1 MYLFSKLIWV
11 VLNPLNLLLIILIIG
26 FFFKTIN
33 MKIVSKTFFTLS
45 LIFFVIVGIFPTGS
59 LILSKLEKNYPA
71 LTILPSYVDGILILG
86 GPSSPGLTRE
96 HDQVSFNEAGER
108 LTESVKLIKNYQSSK
123 IIFSG
128 GFGEL
133 PHTYVAKKFFS
144 EMGIDISYIIFESK
158 SRNTFENI
166 LFSKKIINPKESEN
180 WLLVTSS
187 FHMSRAINVA
197 EKLDWKFIPYPV
209 DFRTS
214 KKFIS
219 FKPGFALLNNFNS
232 FNLASH
238 EVVGLLSYYLLGR
251 SSKIL

>member
-1 MYLFSKLIWV
+1 MYLFSKIIWIF
-11 VLNPLNLLLIILIIG
+11 LNPLNLLLIFIIIG
-26 FFFKTIN
+26 FFFEIIN
-33 MKIVSKTFFTLS
+33 MKIISKVFYTLS
-45 LIFFVIVGIFPTGS
+45 LIFFVIVGIFPTGN
-59 LILSKLEKNYPA
+59 LILFKLEKNYPA
-71 LTILPSYVDGILILG
+71 INILPPHIDGILILG
-86 GPSSPGLTRE
+86 GSSSPGLTRE
-96 HDQVSFNEAGER
+96 HNQVTFNEAGER
-108 LTESVKLIKNYQSSK
+108 LTESVILIKNYQSSK
-123 IIFSG
+123 VIFSG

-133 PHTYVAKKFFS
+133 PHTYVAKRFFS
-144 EMGIDISYIIFESK
+144 EMGIDTSNIIFESK

-187 FHMSRAINVA
+187 FHMHRAINVA
-197 EKLDWKFIPYPV
+197 EKLNWKFIPYPV

-219 FKPGFALLNNFNS
+219 FKPGFALLDNFNS

>member
-33 MKIVSKTFFTLS
+33 MKIISKAFYTLF
-45 LIFFVIVGIFPTGS
+45 LIFFVIAGIFPTGS
-59 LILSKLEKNYPA
+59 LILSNLEKNYPA
-71 LTILPSYVDGILILG
+71 LTTLPSYVDGILILG

-96 HDQVSFNEAGER
+96 HEQVSFNEAGER

-197 EKLDWKFIPYPV
+197 EKLNWKFIPYPV

-219 FKPGFALLNNFNS
+219 FKPRFALLDNFNS

>member
-1 MYLFSKLIWV
+1 MYLFSKIIWV
-11 VLNPLNLLLIILIIG
+11 ILNPLNLLLIFLIIG
-26 FFFKTIN
+26 FVFKIIN
-33 MKIVSKTFFTLS
+33 MKIISKAFYTLS
-45 LIFFVIVGIFPTGS
+45 LIFFVIVGIFPTGNI
-59 LILSKLEKNYPA
+59 ILSKLEKSYPA
-71 LTILPSYVDGILILG
+71 LTTLPSHVDGILILG
-86 GPSSPGLTRE
+86 GPSGPGLTRE
-96 HDQVSFNEAGER
+96 HGQVSFNEAGER

-123 IIFSG
+123 IVFSG

-166 LFSKKIINPKESEN
+166 LFSKKIINPKEFEN

-197 EKLDWKFIPYPV
+197 EKLNWKFIPYPV

-214 KKFIS
+214 KKLIS
-219 FKPGFALLNNFNS
+219 FKPGLSLLDNFNS

-238 EVVGLLSYYLLGR
+238 EVVGLISYYLLGR

>member
-1 MYLFSKLIWV
+1 MYLFSKIIWV
-11 VLNPLNLLLIILIIG
+11 VLNPLNLLLIFLIIG
-26 FFFKTIN
+26 FVFKIIN
-33 MKIVSKTFFTLS
+33 MKIISKAFYTLS
-45 LIFFVIVGIFPTGS
+45 LIFFVIVGIFPTGNI
-59 LILSKLEKNYPA
+59 ILSKLEKSYPA
-71 LTILPSYVDGILILG
+71 LPTLPSHVDGILILG
-86 GPSSPGLTRE
+86 GPSGPGLTRE
-96 HDQVSFNEAGER
+96 HGQVSFNEAGER

-133 PHTYVAKKFFS
+133 SHTYVAKKFFS
-144 EMGIDISYIIFESK
+144 EMGIDISDIIFESN

-166 LFSKKIINPKESEN
+166 LFSKKIINPKEFEN

-197 EKLDWKFIPYPV
+197 EKLNWKFIPYPV

-214 KKFIS
+214 KKLIS
-219 FKPGFALLNNFNS
+219 FKPGLALLDNFNS

-238 EVVGLLSYYLLGR
+238 EVVGLISYYLLGR

>member
-1 MYLFSKLIWV
+1 MYFFSKIIWV
-11 VLNPLNLLLIILIIG
+11 VLNPLNLLLIFLIIG
-26 FFFKTIN
+26 FFFKIIN
-33 MKIVSKTFFTLS
+33 MKIISKSFYALS
-45 LIFFVIVGIFPTGS
+45 LIFFVIVGIFPTGNI
-59 LILSKLEKNYPA
+59 ILSKLEKSYPA
-71 LTILPSYVDGILILG
+71 LTTLPSHLDGILILG
-86 GPSSPGLTRE
+86 GPSGPGLTRE
-96 HDQVSFNEAGER
+96 HGQVSFNEAGER

-128 GFGEL
+128 GS
-133 PHTYVAKKFFS
+133 HTYVAKKFFS
-144 EMGIDISYIIFESK
+144 EMDIDVSDIIFESK

-166 LFSKKIINPKESEN
+166 LFSKKIINPKEFEN

-197 EKLDWKFIPYPV
+197 EKLNWKFIPYPV

-214 KKFIS
+214 KKLIS
-219 FKPGFALLNNFNS
+219 FKPGLALLDNFNS

-238 EVVGLLSYYLLGR
+238 EVTGLISYYLLGR